1 MPLRSTAMQRSQ
13 SSGLMSSTLA
23 VGPAMP
29 ALLTSTS
36 SPRRYFST
44 SANRRSTSSSF
55 ATSASV
61 CVTVGSC
68 FFVLARAFS
77 STSQICTFAP
87 WSTNVRAITRPM
99 PPAPAVTRT
108 RSPLAENS
116 IAPHNTRT
124 FAGERRGR
132 KRTPAND
139 DLDRAGRAQ
148 GHFAH
153 RRGNPLAAAH
163 PRPAVSRVRRRA
175 RRCRSRRRD
184 LSGPFL
190 LRGARHELSLCEL
203 LQARD
208 ALEDRDRGA
217 RHDRL
222 HHLGAV
228 VQRAPGEPARQ
239 PVPAAG

>member
-1 MPLRSTAMQRSQ
+1 MPFRSTAMQRSQ

-87 WSTNVRAITRPM
+87 ASTNVRAITRPI
-99 PPAPAVTRT
+99 PAAPAVTRT
-108 RSPLAENS
+108 RNPLAENS

-132 KRTPAND
+132 KRTPPNYGF
-139 DLDRAGRAQ
+139 DRAGRAA
-148 GHFAH
+148 GDLAH
-153 RRGNPLAAAH
+153 RRRDPLAAAH
-163 PRPAVSRVRRRA
+163 PRPAVHRVRRRA
-175 RRCRSRRRD
+175 RRRRGRCRD
-184 LSGPFL
+184 LGGPLL
-190 LRGARHELSLCEL
+190 LRGARHELPLREL

-208 ALEDRDRGA
+208 ALEDRARGV

-222 HHLGAV
+222 HHLDAV
-228 VQRAPGEPARQ
+228 VQRAPGEPAH
-239 PVPAAG
+239 